1 MSPILAVDGLCKRYG
16 ALVVTD
22 HLDLSLAAGEAL
34 GIIGPNGA
42 GKSTLFGLI
51 AGEIHPDAGRIVF
64 RGQDITGSPPYARC
78 RAGIGRSYQIPR
90 PFSGMT
96 VFENLL
102 VGAAF
107 GAERGGAGPET
118 RCADILERTGLMRK
132 ANVRAGSLTLLERK
146 RLELARALATDP
158 ALLLLDEIAGG
169 LTEHECR
176 ELVALIRDIQAQ
188 GVSIIWIEHVLHALR
203 SVISRLMV
211 INFGKVIIDGEP
223 GAVTSN
229 PRVKEIYMGIA
240 AEAAPHA

>member
-1 MSPILAVDGLCKRYG
+1 MSAILAVERLSKRYG

-22 HLDLSLAAGEAL
+22 DLNLSLAAGEAL

-51 AGEIHPDAGRIVF
+51 AGEIRPDAGKIVF
-64 RGQDITGSPPYARC
+64 LGEDVTKSPSYARC

-90 PFSGMT
+90 PFAGMT

-102 VGAAF
+102 VGAVF
-107 GAERGGAGPET
+107 GVERSDAGPET

-132 ANVRAGSLTLLERK
+132 ANVKAESLTLLERK
-146 RLELARALATDP
+146 RLELARALATNP

-176 ELVALIRDIQAQ
+176 ELVALIRDIQTQ
-188 GVSIIWIEHVLHALR
+188 GVSIIWIEHILHALR

-211 INFGKVIIDGEP
+211 INFGKVIADGDPE
-223 GAVTSN
+223 GVVSN

-240 AEAAPHA
+240 AEATPHA

>member
-1 MSPILAVDGLCKRYG
+1 MSAILAVEGLCKRYG

-22 HLDLSLAAGEAL
+22 DLNLSLAAGEAV

-42 GKSTLFGLI
+42 GKTTLFGLI
-51 AGEIHPDAGRIVF
+51 AGEIRPDAGRIVF
-64 RGQDITGSPPYARC
+64 LGQDITGSPPHVRC

-107 GAERGGAGPET
+107 GAQAGDVDPET

-132 ANVRAGSLTLLERK
+132 ANARAGSLTLLERK
-146 RLELARALATDP
+146 RLELARSLATNP

-176 ELVALIRDIQAQ
+176 ELVALIRDIRSQ
-188 GVSIIWIEHVLHALR
+188 GLSVIWIEHVLHALK
-203 SVISRLMV
+203 SVISRLVV
-211 INFGKVIIDGEP
+211 INFGRMIDDGDP
-223 GAVTSN
+223 DAVMSN
-229 PRVKEIYMGIA
+229 ARVKEIYMGIA
-240 AEAAPHA
+240 AEADAHA